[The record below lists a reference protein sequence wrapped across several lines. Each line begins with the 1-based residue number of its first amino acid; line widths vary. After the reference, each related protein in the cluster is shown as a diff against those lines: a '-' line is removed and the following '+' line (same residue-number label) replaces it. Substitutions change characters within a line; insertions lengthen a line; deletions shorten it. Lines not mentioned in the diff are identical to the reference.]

1 MENIL
6 RKAQRYVWGVK
17 RPSLTERRR
26 LKRMACHQEF
36 VCTRGK
42 ESHDITV
49 VDVGFG
55 GFRVR
60 SQRSLGE
67 RGTLHHLRRL
77 PTDFRKHLTG
87 SYGNGL
93 MVKVAWEKQDEQGF
107 EVGLSVPEAPGS
119 MRIEWFRELL
129 REFGL
134 DEQGVFSQRNSR
146 RHRCRLPALLTL
158 GESSELRGTLLD
170 LSQGGGLLGLEHRAQ
185 LGSEGELAVKWG
197 VKTLR
202 LRVTVVGVRDN
213 RISAQGPPCWHSL
226 KFREPIPECS
236 EDLLKDWLMELSRN
250 E

>member
-17 RPSLTERRR
+17 RPSLSERRR

-36 VCTRGK
+36 VCTKGK
-42 ESHDITV
+42 ESHKITV

-77 PTDFRKHLTG
+77 PTDFRRHLTG
-87 SYGNGL
+87 SYGTGL
-93 MVKVAWEKQDEQGF
+93 MVKVAWEKRDAQGF
-107 EVGLSVPEAPGS
+107 EVGLAVPEAPGS

-146 RHRCRLPALLTL
+146 RHRCRLPATLLV
-158 GESSELRGTLLD
+158 GENSELTGTMLD
-170 LSQGGGLLGLEHRAQ
+170 LSEGGGLLGLEHPVRLGAEGQ
-185 LGSEGELAVKWG
+185 LTVKWG
-197 VKTLR
+197 VKTLV
-202 LRVTVVGVRDN
+202 LGVSVVGVREN
-213 RISAQGPPCWHSL
+213 RISNGGPPCWHSL
-226 KFREPIPECS
+226 KFQEPLGALAE
-236 EDLLKDWLMELSRN
+236 ELLMDWLQELSRN